1 MGLLIL
7 YFSKIMSKKTTYL
20 IFTIVIILSGYFCY
34 HYMITSGER
43 NIGSEKS
50 AFVVSSLTIFN
61 EFSEN
66 SVLATSK
73 YLNKAVEISGKIT
86 SISPN
91 LIILDEKISCQ
102 FQSEQKEV
110 VGSQIVI
117 KGRVTGYDDLLEEL
131 KIDQCVI
138 LK

>member
-1 MGLLIL
+1 M
-7 YFSKIMSKKTTYL
+7 SKIKIL
-20 IFTIVIILSGYFCY
+20 FFIVIVAVIGGYFGY
-34 HYMITSGER
+34 KYIMTGGER
-43 NIGSEKS
+43 NIESEKS
-50 AFVVSSLTIFN
+50 AFVVSSLTVFN

-66 SVLATSK
+66 SELATSK

-102 FQSEQKEV
+102 FQIEQKEV

-131 KIDQCVI
+131 KIDQCLI
-138 LK
+138 LKKQ

>member
-1 MGLLIL
+1 M
-7 YFSKIMSKKTTYL
+7 SKIKIL
-20 IFTIVIILSGYFCY
+20 FFIVIVTVIGGFFGYKY
-34 HYMITSGER
+34 IMTGGER
-43 NIGSEKS
+43 NIESEKS
-50 AFVVSSLTIFN
+50 AFVVSSLTVFN

-66 SVLATSK
+66 SELATSK
-73 YLNKAVEISGKIT
+73 YLNKAVEISGTIT

-102 FQSEQKEV
+102 FQIEQKEV

-131 KIDQCVI
+131 KIDQCLI
-138 LK
+138 LKKQ

>member
-1 MGLLIL
+1 M
-7 YFSKIMSKKTTYL
+7 SKIKIL
-20 IFTIVIILSGYFCY
+20 FFIVIVAVIGGYFGY
-34 HYMITSGER
+34 KYIMTGGER
-43 NIGSEKS
+43 NIESEKS
-50 AFVVSSLTIFN
+50 AYVVSSLTVFN

-66 SVLATSK
+66 SELASSK

-102 FQSEQKEV
+102 FQIEQKEV

-131 KIDQCVI
+131 KIDQCLI
-138 LK
+138 LKKQ

>member
-1 MGLLIL
+1 M
-7 YFSKIMSKKTTYL
+7 SKIKK
-20 IFTIVIILSGYFCY
+20 IIILVFVLVIGGYFGY
-34 HYMITSGER
+34 KYIMTVGER
-43 NIGSEKS
+43 NIESEKS
-50 AFVVSSLTIFN
+50 AFVVTSLTVFN

-66 SVLATSK
+66 SELATSK

-102 FQSEQKEV
+102 FQIEQKEV

-117 KGRVTGYDDLLEEL
+117 KGRVTGYDDLFEEL
-131 KIDQCVI
+131 KIDQCLI
-138 LK
+138 QKKQ

>member
-1 MGLLIL
+1 M
-7 YFSKIMSKKTTYL
+7 SKIKK
-20 IFTIVIILSGYFCY
+20 IIILVFVLVIGGYFGY
-34 HYMITSGER
+34 KYIMTVGER
-43 NIGSEKS
+43 NIESEKS
-50 AFVVSSLTIFN
+50 AFVVTSMTVFN

-66 SVLATSK
+66 SELATSK

-102 FQSEQKEV
+102 FQIEQKEV

-117 KGRVTGYDDLLEEL
+117 KGRVTGYDDLFEEL
-131 KIDQCVI
+131 KIDQCLI
-138 LK
+138 QKKQ

>member
-1 MGLLIL
+1 M
-7 YFSKIMSKKTTYL
+7 SKIKK
-20 IFTIVIILSGYFCY
+20 IIILVFVCVIGGYFGY
-34 HYMITSGER
+34 KYIMTVGER
-43 NIGSEKS
+43 NIESEKS
-50 AFVVSSLTIFN
+50 AFVVTSMTVFN

-66 SVLATSK
+66 SELATSK

-102 FQSEQKEV
+102 FQIQQKEV

-117 KGRVTGYDDLLEEL
+117 KGRVTGYDDLFEEL
-131 KIDQCVI
+131 KIDQCLI
-138 LK
+138 QKKQ

>member
-1 MGLLIL
+1 M
-7 YFSKIMSKKTTYL
+7 SKIKIL
-20 IFTIVIILSGYFCY
+20 FFIVIVAVIGGFFGYKY
-34 HYMITSGER
+34 IMTGGER
-43 NIGSEKS
+43 NIESEKS
-50 AFVVSSLTIFN
+50 VFVVSSLTVFN

-66 SVLATSK
+66 SELATSK

-102 FQSEQKEV
+102 FQIEQKEV

-131 KIDQCVI
+131 KIDQCLI
-138 LK
+138 LKKQ

>member
-1 MGLLIL
+1 
-7 YFSKIMSKKTTYL
+7 MSKMKK
-20 IFTIVIILSGYFCY
+20 IIILVFVLVIGGYFGY
-34 HYMITSGER
+34 KYIMTVGER
-43 NIGSEKS
+43 NIESEKS
-50 AFVVSSLTIFN
+50 AFVVTSMTVFN

-66 SVLATSK
+66 SELATSK

-102 FQSEQKEV
+102 FQIEQKEV

-117 KGRVTGYDDLLEEL
+117 KGRVTGYDDLFEEL
-131 KIDQCVI
+131 KIDQCLI
-138 LK
+138 QKKQ

>member
-1 MGLLIL
+1 M
-7 YFSKIMSKKTTYL
+7 T
-20 IFTIVIILSGYFCY
+20 V
-34 HYMITSGER
+34 GER
-43 NIGSEKS
+43 NIESEKS
-50 AFVVSSLTIFN
+50 AFVVTSMTVFN

-66 SVLATSK
+66 SELATSK

-102 FQSEQKEV
+102 FQIQQKEV

-117 KGRVTGYDDLLEEL
+117 KGRVTGYDDLFEEL
-131 KIDQCVI
+131 KIDQCLI
-138 LK
+138 QKKQ

>member
-1 MGLLIL
+1 M
-7 YFSKIMSKKTTYL
+7 SKIKK
-20 IFTIVIILSGYFCY
+20 IIILVFVLVIGGYFGY
-34 HYMITSGER
+34 KYIMTVGER
-43 NIGSEKS
+43 NIESEKS
-50 AFVVSSLTIFN
+50 AFVVTSMTVFN

-66 SVLATSK
+66 SELATSK

-102 FQSEQKEV
+102 FQIQQKEV

-117 KGRVTGYDDLLEEL
+117 KGRVTGYDDLFEEL
-131 KIDQCVI
+131 KIDQCLI
-138 LK
+138 QKKQ

>member
-1 MGLLIL
+1 M
-7 YFSKIMSKKTTYL
+7 SKIKK
-20 IFTIVIILSGYFCY
+20 IIILVFVLVIGGYFGY
-34 HYMITSGER
+34 KYIMTVGER
-43 NIGSEKS
+43 NIEYEKS
-50 AFVVSSLTIFN
+50 AFVVTSMTVFN

-66 SVLATSK
+66 SELATSK

-102 FQSEQKEV
+102 FQIEQKEV

-117 KGRVTGYDDLLEEL
+117 KGRVTGYDDLFEEL
-131 KIDQCVI
+131 KIDQCLI
-138 LK
+138 QKKQ

>member
-1 MGLLIL
+1 M
-7 YFSKIMSKKTTYL
+7 SKIK
-20 IFTIVIILSGYFCY
+20 IVFFIVIFAVIGGYFGY
-34 HYMITSGER
+34 KYIMTGGER
-43 NIGSEKS
+43 NIESEKS
-50 AFVVSSLTIFN
+50 AFVVSSLTVFN

-66 SVLATSK
+66 SELATSK
-73 YLNKAVEISGKIT
+73 YLNKAVEISGTIT

-102 FQSEQKEV
+102 FQIEQKEV

-131 KIDQCVI
+131 KIDQCLI
-138 LK
+138 LKKQ

>member
-1 MGLLIL
+1 M
-7 YFSKIMSKKTTYL
+7 SKIKIL
-20 IFTIVIILSGYFCY
+20 FFIVIVAVIGGYFGY
-34 HYMITSGER
+34 KYIMTVGER
-43 NIGSEKS
+43 NIESEKS
-50 AFVVSSLTIFN
+50 AFVVSSLTVFN

-66 SVLATSK
+66 SELATSK

-102 FQSEQKEV
+102 FQIEQKEV

-131 KIDQCVI
+131 KIDQCLI
-138 LK
+138 LKKQ

>member
-1 MGLLIL
+1 M
-7 YFSKIMSKKTTYL
+7 SKIKIL
-20 IFTIVIILSGYFCY
+20 FFIVIVAVIGGYFGY
-34 HYMITSGER
+34 KYIMTGGER
-43 NIGSEKS
+43 NIESEKS
-50 AFVVSSLTIFN
+50 AFVVSSLTVFN

-66 SVLATSK
+66 SELASSK

-102 FQSEQKEV
+102 FQIEQKEV

-131 KIDQCVI
+131 KIDQCLI
-138 LK
+138 LKKL

>member
-1 MGLLIL
+1 M
-7 YFSKIMSKKTTYL
+7 SKIKIL
-20 IFTIVIILSGYFCY
+20 FFIVIVAVIGGYFGY
-34 HYMITSGER
+34 KYIMTGGER
-43 NIGSEKS
+43 NIESEKS
-50 AFVVSSLTIFN
+50 AYVVSSLTVFN

-66 SVLATSK
+66 SELASSK

-102 FQSEQKEV
+102 FQIEQKEV

-131 KIDQCVI
+131 KIDQCLI
-138 LK
+138 LKNQ